1 MAHTQTHTYT
11 RFFLAEHSDI
21 LTYTHVF
28 FLAEHTHIHTHTYM
42 DVLWLAAR
50 ALIHKKKR
58 YKNTYNIHGCLVI
71 GSTRTHVEQGVV

>member
-28 FLAEHTHIHTHTYM
+28 FLAEHTHIHAHKYM

-50 ALIHKKKR
+50 ALIHKKKNDT
-58 YKNTYNIHGCLVI
+58 KTHTTYMDVL
-71 GSTRTHVEQGVV
+71 